1 VRASSVHLEPK
12 SGPDGL
18 RGGRLPPF
26 QRLLLIMTPFTTV
39 LAGFLGLGGPEV
51 IIILII
57 LLVLFGGSKLPELA
71 KGLGKSIKEFKNAT
85 REEPTPAPT
94 PTPAVAPVSPA
105 PAPANAET
113 PVPRVG

>member
-1 VRASSVHLEPK
+1 
-12 SGPDGL
+12 
-18 RGGRLPPF
+18 
-26 QRLLLIMTPFTTV
+26 MTPFTTF

-85 REEPTPAPT
+85 RDEPT
-94 PTPAVAPVSPA
+94 PTPAPAPAAAPVSPA
-105 PAPANAET
+105 PAPASAEK
-113 PVPRVG
+113 PAQRVG

>member
-1 VRASSVHLEPK
+1 
-12 SGPDGL
+12 
-18 RGGRLPPF
+18 
-26 QRLLLIMTPFTTV
+26 MTPFTTI

-85 REEPTPAPT
+85 RDEPAPT
-94 PTPAVAPVSPA
+94 PPPA
-105 PAPANAET
+105 PAPASPAPATAEK
-113 PVPRVG
+113 PVQRLG

>member
-1 VRASSVHLEPK
+1 
-12 SGPDGL
+12 
-18 RGGRLPPF
+18 
-26 QRLLLIMTPFTTV
+26 MTLFTTT

-85 REEPTPAPT
+85 REEPAPT
-94 PTPAVAPVSPA
+94 PAAAPVSPA
-105 PAPANAET
+105 PAPANAEK
-113 PVPRVG
+113 PVQRVG